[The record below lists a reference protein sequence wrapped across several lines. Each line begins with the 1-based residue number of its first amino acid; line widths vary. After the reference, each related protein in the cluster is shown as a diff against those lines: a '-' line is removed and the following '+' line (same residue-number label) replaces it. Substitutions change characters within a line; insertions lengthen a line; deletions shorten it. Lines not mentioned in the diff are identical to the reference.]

1 MRIVSNEESASMKCQ
16 MLSPWEN
23 KDNISKY
30 GMIKLLHRA
39 LAHLSDVCKKF
50 NTVGLKGQGF
60 SQTLQDVISLLLI
73 CLTLKYFICG
83 ILIKRML
90 GFKV

>member
-1 MRIVSNEESASMKCQ
+1 MKCQ

-23 KDNISKY
+23 KKKY
-30 GMIKLLHRA
+30 FKIWYDKTFTQSTCP
-39 LAHLSDVCKKF
+39 HLFDVCTKF
-50 NTVGLKGQGF
+50 NTVGLKGEGF
-60 SQTLQDVISLLLI
+60 SQTLQDVFLLLLI
-73 CLTLKYFICG
+73 CLTLKYFICD

>member
-1 MRIVSNEESASMKCQ
+1 MQIVSNEESVSMKCQ
-16 MLSPWEN
+16 TLSLWEN
-23 KDNISKY
+23 KENISKY
-30 GMIKLLHRA
+30 GMITLLHRA
-39 LAHLSDVCKKF
+39 LAQLFDVGKKF

-60 SQTLQDVISLLLI
+60 SQTLQDVFSLLLI
-73 CLTLKYFICG
+73 CLTLKYFICS

>member
-1 MRIVSNEESASMKCQ
+1 MKCQ

-23 KDNISKY
+23 KKKYSKY

-39 LAHLSDVCKKF
+39 LAHLFDVCEKF
-50 NTVGLKGQGF
+50 NTVALKGQGF
-60 SQTLQDVISLLLI
+60 SQTLQDVFSLLLI